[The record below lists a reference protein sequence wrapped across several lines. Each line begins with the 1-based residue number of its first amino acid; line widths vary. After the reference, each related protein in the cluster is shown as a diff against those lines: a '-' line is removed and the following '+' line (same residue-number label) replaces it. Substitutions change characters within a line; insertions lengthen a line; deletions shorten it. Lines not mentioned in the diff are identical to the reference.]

1 MYKAASAAMKGLNTF
16 EDILKSDN
24 DETFG
29 RGSRVKKK
37 KTLNWSSQNV
47 EGRIL
52 ARQPVW
58 MEQEEQ
64 AGEKGTTQEPHRTMM
79 DLDNHQLYPS
89 NEMTLI
95 QMRLYVIKWTG
106 RQV

>member
-29 RGSRVKKK
+29 RESQVKKK
-37 KTLNWSSQNV
+37 KVYDSELEQPKCRRKDPCKATRLDGA
-47 EGRIL
+47 GRTGGRR
-52 ARQPVW
+52 A
-58 MEQEEQ
+58 
-64 AGEKGTTQEPHRTMM
+64 QEPHRTMM
-79 DLDNHQLYPS
+79 DLDTHQLYPS